1 MQKNNNNGPKRPV
14 LVEKNHSKPKIKELR
29 APQQKKQT
37 VGQQQMM
44 QSSSQQAMSMA
55 NRRGPS
61 LQERAEQHRRDM
73 QQQEV
78 AAQHSATQQPLK
90 DTHVK
95 EKTSSKKRKKQK
107 APSKPKKPGLLDAI
121 LVRGNAVAGAPDYF
135 IMEVVAVL
143 LAIGLVMVFSAS
155 SYRSLLE
162 NGNTYSYFIRQTA
175 SAVIGIAAAFV
186 VMLLKPGIFQ
196 KVAPACLVLVFIL
209 LLFTLFAGEESLG
222 ATRWVT
228 IAGVRFQ
235 PSEMAKPLMVICT
248 ADLVK
253 NGPTDFAKDRNG
265 IVTFLM
271 LVATFGVIALE
282 DLGSAMAIFGGCF
295 AIFIVA
301 GLSKRGIFGVVLA
314 GFGVVGVYCAMEPY
328 RIQRIFGFIN
338 QTDADAANGSAYQL
352 VQSLYAFGSG
362 QLFGVGLGNSGQK
375 LLYLPGMH
383 TDFIYSV
390 IGEEFGLVGALLVL
404 GLFMAFAW
412 RGFWL
417 ATRIDDP
424 FKSYLAFG
432 ATAIIT
438 VQALI
443 NMAVAVGV
451 CPVTGIT
458 LPLISYGGTSLVIT
472 LMIVGVLLNMSRYA
486 DKTKKKRA
494 PKNRTKNM
502 E

>member
-29 APQQKKQT
+29 SSQPKKQT
-37 VGQQQMM
+37 VGQRQQMQM
-44 QSSSQQAMSMA
+44 SSQQAMSMA

-61 LQERAEQHRRDM
+61 LQERAEQHRREM

-78 AAQHSATQQPLK
+78 PVQRTVKQQPMK
-90 DTHVK
+90 EAHVK
-95 EKTSSKKRKKQK
+95 DKNVNKKRKKQQIK
-107 APSKPKKPGLLDAI
+107 QKKPSFLDQF

-162 NGNTYSYFIRQTA
+162 NGNAYSYFIKQTA
-175 SAVIGIAAAFV
+175 SAVLGILAAFMI
-186 VMLLKPGIFQ
+186 MLLKPGIFQ
-196 KVAPACLVLVFIL
+196 KLAPACLVFVFIL

-253 NGPTDFAKDRNG
+253 NGPYDFIKERNS

-271 LVATFGVIALE
+271 IVATFGVIALE
-282 DLGSAMAIFGGCF
+282 DLGSALAIFGGCF

-314 GFGVVGVYCAMEPY
+314 GLGVVAVYCAMEPY
-328 RIQRIFGFIN
+328 RIQRLFGFVN

-362 QLFGVGLGNSGQK
+362 RLFGVGLGNSGQK

-390 IGEEFGLVGALLVL
+390 IGEEFGIVGALLVL

-412 RGFWL
+412 RGFWI

-472 LMIVGVLLNMSRYA
+472 LMIIGVLLNMSRYA
-486 DKTKKKRA
+486 DKTKRKRT
-494 PKNRTKNM
+494 PKNRTKNI